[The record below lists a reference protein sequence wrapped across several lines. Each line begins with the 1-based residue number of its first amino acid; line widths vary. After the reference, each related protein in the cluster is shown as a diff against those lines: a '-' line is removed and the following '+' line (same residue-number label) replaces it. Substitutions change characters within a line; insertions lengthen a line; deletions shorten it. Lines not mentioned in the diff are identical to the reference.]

1 MTTNFEITKIQAFP
15 VNESKNGCVAIVRFE
30 LNNAIRF
37 TGVKVFHSQNTNDYS
52 VVYPRNMANK
62 KRQAFFYPCDTE
74 LADKFKNTIIQSYID
89 KMQEQTN
96 LPEE

>member
-37 TGVKVFHSQNTNDYS
+37 T
-52 VVYPRNMANK
+52 
-62 KRQAFFYPCDTE
+62 FFIKALMFFIY
-74 LADKFKNTIIQSYID
+74 F
-89 KMQEQTN
+89 
-96 LPEE
+96 